1 MNMANIVDIG
11 GRLMQTDE
19 LNRLRLKTVAVI
31 GVMGVLLFGSI
42 IFIFSSI
49 VSSMFDP
56 FSSFDTEAFSP
67 FAAFIVTVI
76 MMVITI
82 TAGSYAYRHY
92 RIEYKNAVCRMVL
105 EKMFD
110 VEEFDPVK
118 GFSKSFVQNTYLVRR
133 GNKFSSDDYVRGKY
147 KGYSFER
154 SDILVQEETSDGE
167 SSSTVTYFEGN
178 WTVFEFPKKFSNY
191 LMLKEK
197 GLFFTSGPS
206 GGIFSEKPSTQR
218 VKFESIEFNE
228 MFATFAQDEHEAFYL
243 LSPPLME
250 KIMELKKSSAGELTI
265 GFINNKLHILF
276 NTGENHMEPR
286 LFTSVD
292 ENDIKRIEEEM
303 SMVGRIVDLFRLN
316 EN

>member
-1 MNMANIVDIG
+1 MQNIASIIDTG
-11 GRLMQTDE
+11 GRLVQIDE
-19 LNRLRLKTVAVI
+19 LNRLRLKTATIIV
-31 GVMGVLLFGSI
+31 VMGALLFGGV
-42 IFIFSSI
+42 IFVFSSI
-49 VSSMFDP
+49 TSSMFDP
-56 FSSFDTEAFSP
+56 FSSSETFSSP
-67 FAAFIVTVI
+67 FAAFIFVVLL
-76 MMVITI
+76 MVVTI
-82 TAGSYAYRHY
+82 TVGNYVHRQYRV
-92 RIEYKNAVCRMVL
+92 EYKNAICKMVL

-110 VEEFDPVK
+110 VEEFDPIK
-118 GFSKSFVQNTYLVRR
+118 GFSKSFVENTYLVEK

-147 KGYSFER
+147 NGYSFER

-167 SSSTVTYFEGN
+167 STSTVTYFEGN
-178 WTVFEFPKKFSNY
+178 WTIFEFPKKFSNY
-191 LMLKEK
+191 LMLREK

-206 GGIFSEKPSTQR
+206 GGFFSEKPSTQR

-265 GFINNKLHILF
+265 GFIDNKLHILF

-303 SMVGRIVDLFRLN
+303 SIVGKIVDLFRLN